1 MTKKK
6 RLGRNWAMPLIKSS
20 SKGAVS
26 KNISEMQAAGHPR
39 AQAIAAALSVARKS
53 DTKLPK
59 KTKTK
64 PRGKVN
70 ECTK

>member
-1 MTKKK
+1 
-6 RLGRNWAMPLIKSS
+6 MPLIRSS
-20 SKGAVS
+20 SKDAVS
-26 KNISEMQAAGHPR
+26 KNISEMQATGHPR

-53 DTKLPK
+53 ERKLPK

-64 PRGKVN
+64 PRGKSD